1 MATIYR
7 FVIEQKTTG
16 GSGGSGRKS
25 SSGVGKGASKKGKT
39 VTLLGSAK
47 GGVEHNRYMRAINPL
62 FNKVTHGYH
71 EKIMRVGRAGLG
83 MVKFDA
89 ETGKF
94 AGLSGTAVTIILAL
108 ALQTL
113 MKYQNKER
121 EKAQQFNRHNYKAM
135 ENGFGA
141 VHGEYETAIDFWS
154 GKVTYNENR

>member
-7 FVIEQKTTG
+7 FVIEQKQTQSSGRKG
-16 GSGGSGRKS
+16 GSGGGS
-25 SSGVGKGASKKGKT
+25 SKGTTAKKGRN
-39 VTLLGSAK
+39 VSIFGGEK
-47 GGVEHNRYMRAINPL
+47 GGVEHNRKMRAINPL
-62 FNKVTHGYH
+62 LNKATHGYW
-71 EKIMRVGRAGLG
+71 EKGMRVGRAGAGLIQ
-83 MVKFDA
+83 VNS

-94 AGLSGTAVTIILAL
+94 AGLSGTAIAIIINIV
-108 ALQTL
+108 LQTL
-113 MKYQNKER
+113 MKWQNKER

>member
-1 MATIYR
+1 
-7 FVIEQKTTG
+7 
-16 GSGGSGRKS
+16 
-25 SSGVGKGASKKGKT
+25 
-39 VTLLGSAK
+39 
-47 GGVEHNRYMRAINPL
+47 MRAINPL
-62 FNKVTHGYH
+62 LNKATHGYW
-71 EKIMRVGRAGLG
+71 EKGMRVGRAAAGL
-83 MVKFDA
+83 VKVDA

-94 AGLSGTAVTIILAL
+94 AGISGTAVAIIINIV
-108 ALQTL
+108 LQTL